1 MKNYFTEDLEGS
13 NNTQLENSDA
23 TSLSAPSSTCSGCSR
38 GCHGWAETHITPRA
52 QPVRIGGACSYS
64 AKGTRGSTFTGRG
77 GTSPPRKA
85 LRFHRKGSATSQLG

>member
-13 NNTQLENSDA
+13 NDTQLENSY
-23 TSLSAPSSTCSGCSR
+23 TVCSR